1 MFEAL
6 AQNVPISAVFLA
18 VSFVVFFVLC
28 MKGIHPIVVSL
39 LCSLFIGCMVSGG
52 PFAAITGPFME
63 TFVVYMQSYFLPFA
77 FVGIYAQL
85 MNESGMG
92 ESIARYVS
100 GKANE
105 RNFIIILMVLALLLQ
120 LSGITV
126 APLVIAPLSFSML
139 KKYDLPR
146 YIALIA
152 VVGIDAVVMFMLP
165 GVPNFTNLLPTSYL
179 GTNLFAAPVVGIVTG
194 VYTVVAVYVFT
205 LIQIKRARKNGI
217 TYDPPAEDGQ
227 NAELY
232 EFTSAELPGF
242 FVSLLPTI
250 VILAVCTV
258 LQLAFK
264 VDSTQ
269 TTIISLLIGIVLVLL
284 LGSKGFK
291 RSKVTSITEGAMS
304 VMDALICVCAICGYG
319 ALIKVTASFAALEQM
334 ILKLDMDPYLLCV
347 VVIILLSIITA
358 SGTSSMV
365 LFYTTF
371 GERALAM
378 GANPEALH
386 RLSGI
391 ASTSFDSMP
400 QNGPTIVTLRAF
412 KMSHKEGYKWIFYV
426 QCLLPLTSILVALVM
441 CYICYPIG

>member
-1 MFEAL
+1 MAESVL
-6 AQNVPISAVFLA
+6 LSAVFLI

-28 MKGIHPIVVSL
+28 MKGIHPIIVSL
-39 LCSLFIGCMVSGG
+39 ACALFIGFVVPGG
-52 PFAAITGPFME
+52 PLTGITSSFMQ
-63 TFVVYMQSYFLPFA
+63 TFVVYMQSYFLPFT
-77 FVGIYAQL
+77 FVGIYAQV
-85 MNESGMG
+85 MNETGMG

-100 GKANE
+100 SKANE
-105 RNFIIILMVLALLLQ
+105 KNFIIILMALALLLQ

-139 KKYDLPR
+139 KKYNLPR
-146 YIALIA
+146 YIALCA
-152 VVGIDAVVMFMLP
+152 VIGIDAVVMFMTP

-194 VYTVVAVYVFT
+194 IYTIVIVYIFT
-205 LIQIKRARKNGI
+205 LIQIKRARKNNI
-217 TYDPPAEDGQ
+217 PYDPPTDEARD
-227 NAELY
+227 AELY
-232 EFTSAELPGF
+232 EFADDELPNF

-250 VILAVCTV
+250 AILAVCTI
-258 LQLAFK
+258 LQLVVK
-264 VDSTQ
+264 MDSTQ
-269 TTIISLLIGIVLVLL
+269 TTIISLLVGIVLVFVF
-284 LGSKGFK
+284 GWRNFK
-291 RSKVTSITEGAMS
+291 RKRIESLTEGAMS

-319 ALIKVTASFAALEQM
+319 ALIKQTAAFAAIEQL
-334 ILKLDMDPYLLCV
+334 ILTMDMDPYLLCV
-347 VVIILLSIITA
+347 VVIILLSIVTA

-371 GERALAM
+371 GERCLAM

-412 KMSHKEGYKWIFYV
+412 KMTHKEGYKWIFYV
-426 QCLLPLTSILVALVM
+426 QCLLPLTSILVALIM

>member
-39 LCSLFIGCMVSGG
+39 LCSLFIGCVVSGG

-217 TYDPPAEDGQ
+217 TYDP
-227 NAELY
+227 
-232 EFTSAELPGF
+232 PGF

>member
-1 MFEAL
+1 MAN
-6 AQNVPISAVFLA
+6 NVPISAIFLL

-28 MKGIHPIVVSL
+28 MKGIHPIIVSL
-39 LCSLFIGCMVSGG
+39 ACALFIGCVVPGG
-52 PFAAITGPFME
+52 PFAAITGPFMS
-63 TFVVYMQSYFLPFA
+63 TFVVYMQSYFLPFC
-77 FVGIYAQL
+77 FVGIYAQV

-92 ESIARYVS
+92 ESIARYIS

-105 RNFIIILMVLALLLQ
+105 KNFVIILMFLALLLQ

-139 KKYDLPR
+139 KKYNLPR

-152 VVGIDAVVMFMLP
+152 VIGIDAVVMFMTP
-165 GVPNFTNLLPTSYL
+165 GVPNFTNLLPTGYL

-194 VYTVVAVYVFT
+194 VYTIIVVYLFT
-205 LIQIKRARKNGI
+205 LFHIKKARKQNI
-217 TYDPPAEDGQ
+217 PYDPPADDSR

-232 EFTSAELPGF
+232 EFTDEELPNF
-242 FVSLLPTI
+242 FVSLVPTI
-250 VILAVCTV
+250 AILACCTI
-258 LQLAFK
+258 LQLVVKLDA
-264 VDSTQ
+264 TQ
-269 TTIISLLIGIVLVLL
+269 TTIISLLFGIVLVMLF
-284 LGSKGFK
+284 GWKSFK
-291 RSKVTSITEGAMS
+291 RKRIESLTEGAMS

-319 ALIKVTASFAALEQM
+319 ALIKKTAAFSAIESL
-334 ILKLDMDPYLLCV
+334 ILTLDMDPYLLCV
-347 VVIILLSIITA
+347 VVIILLSIVTA

-365 LFYTTF
+365 LFFTTF
-371 GERALAM
+371 GERCLAM

-426 QCLLPLTSILVALVM
+426 QCLMPLTSILVALVM
-441 CYICYPIG
+441 CYICYPLG